1 MNSTRYGGTGMR
13 VTKNVTSRGTSY
25 YIIRSVAGGSSEIVE
40 KLGTEEDIKNK
51 YHCTDAL
58 AWAKKRAQELT
69 VQEKEAQ
76 TTVMV
81 PLHAKTVSPMDRQ
94 MSFNIGY
101 LFLQKLYYDLKLPS
115 VCRQISRQ
123 YSFS

>member
-1 MNSTRYGGTGMR
+1 MWYNYSVNSTRYGGTGMR

-58 AWAKKRAQELT
+58 AWAKGSANDRNGPAPCKDGDPHGQADVLQHRLSLPA
-69 VQEKEAQ
+69 EA
-76 TTVMV
+76 
-81 PLHAKTVSPMDRQ
+81 L
-94 MSFNIGY
+94 
-101 LFLQKLYYDLKLPS
+101 L
-115 VCRQISRQ
+115 
-123 YSFS
+123 

>member
-1 MNSTRYGGTGMR
+1 MR
-13 VTKNVTSRGTSY
+13 VTKNVTRKGTSY

-58 AWAKKRAQELT
+58 AWAKKRAQELPI
-69 VQEKEAQ
+69 QEKEAQ

-81 PLHAKTVSPMDRQ
+81 PLHAKAVIPMDRP

-101 LFLQKLYYDLKLPS
+101 LFLQKLY
-115 VCRQISRQ
+115 
-123 YSFS
+123 